1 MSADDYD
8 GATGAKKSR
17 ERSDLDGL
25 LQCQDREFVE
35 SAYRLI
41 LRRDADSEGLKFYL
55 SRVRNGVSKLRILN
69 EISSSD
75 EGRRIGAE
83 LKGLRRALKSQE
95 LSSVP
100 VLGRL
105 FKHFLG
111 SEGDS
116 STEVRLRVMEHQ
128 PYILRDALSALI
140 QRQNVVERLLGNP
153 KELQFAALQTLS
165 DSNHRQLV
173 SDKGLDN
180 LRNSVPVALRMLAR
194 DLAEVRSHHERLA
207 ATQTQLAELSMRSE
221 QRLNEAGPKL
231 ESLSR
236 DVSPLLGKSAFRD
249 PSTAA
254 NSGLSFSVVINT
266 DGRRSL
272 LKRTLDC
279 LQYLDYKNFEVCIV
293 YGPTDDGTK
302 EYLASYG
309 HNIKLAACPVRN
321 LSRSRNIGIAM
332 ADGDVVAFIDDD
344 AVPEREWLTDLA
356 KSYADP
362 SVGAAGGFVYD
373 NTGVAFQAKYV
384 TTNRRGYA
392 DGHWSEPAS
401 YLNFP
406 YSLDYPHLLG
416 TNCSFRTSV
425 LLEIG
430 GFDEEYEY
438 FLDETDVCCR
448 VNDAGHRIDQRPDAF
463 VHHKFAPSEMR
474 DERRTVRNW
483 YPLIKNRVYFGMRN
497 GRYHHSFREVMGAG
511 LEDAAGWE
519 KYIRGKVAEGRHT
532 EEDLTRFLAQADAAI
547 EDGYKHALQPLRKL
561 LTAETLAAFA
571 SPFNP
576 FELRL
581 PPAERRVICFVT
593 QDYPPNQ
600 NGGIARYFAQLA
612 RSLAEIGH
620 HVHVLTKAREAGS
633 VDFED
638 KVWVHRLPIRH
649 FEAPSRSP
657 IHPLIV
663 PPHIWDYTQ
672 TMLEEVKSIHRLRP
686 VDVVYCPLWDCEPLA
701 FTIDKTFPVICALQ
715 TTLKFWLESQPTK
728 AADKEWMRLFGN
740 PIIAME
746 EFIIARATLLHG
758 ISSAIVNDIQRA
770 YELTIPAERVAVS
783 PLGLEDWA
791 VQAAATRVQKP
802 EGCVRLLFV
811 GRLESRKGID
821 ILLEVAPSI
830 LKQFPDAVLDI
841 VGDDTI
847 PRSDGM
853 TYKDE
858 FLKSKVP
865 DEILSRIIFHGRA
878 EEKELRGFY
887 KYCDIF
893 VAPSRYESFGLVFLE
908 AMMFG
913 KPVIACNSGGAPE
926 VVTHGITGL
935 LVKPGDTKSLAQALQ
950 TLISDGDRRTAMGAA
965 ARADYEL
972 RFTEDVMRD
981 ALIDM
986 INRLVMSDEAA

>member
-1 MSADDYD
+1 MA
-8 GATGAKKSR
+8 
-17 ERSDLDGL
+17 
-25 LQCQDREFVE
+25 
-35 SAYRLI
+35 
-41 LRRDADSEGLKFYL
+41 
-55 SRVRNGVSKLRILN
+55 
-69 EISSSD
+69 
-75 EGRRIGAE
+75 
-83 LKGLRRALKSQE
+83 
-95 LSSVP
+95 SV
-100 VLGRL
+100 L
-105 FKHFLG
+105 
-111 SEGDS
+111 
-116 STEVRLRVMEHQ
+116 
-128 PYILRDALSALI
+128 
-140 QRQNVVERLLGNP
+140 
-153 KELQFAALQTLS
+153 
-165 DSNHRQLV
+165 
-173 SDKGLDN
+173 
-180 LRNSVPVALRMLAR
+180 
-194 DLAEVRSHHERLA
+194 
-207 ATQTQLAELSMRSE
+207 
-221 QRLNEAGPKL
+221 
-231 ESLSR
+231 
-236 DVSPLLGKSAFRD
+236 KSAFRD
-249 PSTAA
+249 ASTTA

-279 LQYLDYKNFEVCIV
+279 LQYLDYENFEVCVV

-302 EYLASYG
+302 EYLASCG

-384 TTNRRGYA
+384 TTNRRAYP
-392 DGHWSEPAS
+392 DGHWSEPTRH
-401 YLNFP
+401 LNFP

-474 DERRTVRNW
+474 DDRRMVRHW

-497 GRYHHSFREVMGAG
+497 GRYHHSFREVMSAG
-511 LEDAAGWE
+511 LEDAANWE
-519 KYIRGKVAEGRHT
+519 KNIRGALAEGRQT

-581 PPAERRVICFVT
+581 PPAERRVVCFVT

-600 NGGIARYFAQLA
+600 NGGIARYFEQLA

-620 HVHVLTKAREAGS
+620 HVHVLTKARGAGS

-649 FEAPSRSP
+649 FEAPSTSP
-657 IHPLIV
+657 VHPLIV
-663 PPHIWDYTQ
+663 PPHIWNYTQ

-686 VDVVYCPLWDCEPLA
+686 VDAVYCPLWDCEPLA
-701 FTIDKTFPVICALQ
+701 FIIDKTFPVICALQ
-715 TTLKFWLESQPTK
+715 TTMKFWLESQPAK
-728 AADKEWMRLFGN
+728 VADKEWMRLFGN
-740 PIIAME
+740 PFMATE
-746 EFIIARATLLHG
+746 EFILAHATLLHS
-758 ISSAIVNDIQRA
+758 ISNAIVNDIKRKYKIEISQ
-770 YELTIPAERVAVS
+770 ERIVVAL
-783 PLGLEDWA
+783 LGLEDWVRQSA
-791 VQAAATRVQKP
+791 PIEDRESKGP
-802 EGCVRLLFV
+802 VRLLFV

-821 ILLEVAPSI
+821 VLLEVAPT
-830 LKQFPDAVLDI
+830 LLARFPDAMLDI

-847 PRSDGM
+847 SRTDGT
-853 TYKDE
+853 TYKGE
-858 FLKSKVP
+858 FLRLDIPK
-865 DEILSRIIFHGRA
+865 EISSRIAFHGRVDEA
-878 EEKELRGFY
+878 DLRGFY
-887 KYCDIF
+887 QRCDIF

-913 KPVIACNSGGAPE
+913 KPVIACDAGGAPE
-926 VVTHGITGL
+926 VVTHGATGL
-935 LVKPGDTKSLAQALQ
+935 LVKPGNPEELALAIE
-950 TLISDGDRRTAMGAA
+950 TLLTDSRLRRAMGAA

-972 RFTEDVMRD
+972 RFTEVVMRD
-981 ALIDM
+981 ALLKMVDKIYA
-986 INRLVMSDEAA
+986 NTGS